1 MTKSLDFHFLPL
13 NFSWVALHPKPIG
26 IIYFIGGAFFGTFPT
41 FFYRYLLKNLF
52 EKGYTIVALPYR
64 FSFRHWSVAI
74 NLVED
79 QENLQKAMLFEA
91 KYRDYDC
98 TLYEEYLNSKEECL
112 SLKSGNFFWLGH
124 SLGCKYIALLELL
137 TNVKDKVVL
146 KKEPVEKLLESNC
159 ISLKEQK
166 KLALSLA
173 EIDLNTISLDNQSS
187 ILMAPAIEGLEG
199 AIPLFRNGKFANFKK
214 FLNSIGIKV
223 EPSQK
228 ETFCLIKKS
237 SVFNLTSLISFEED
251 TRVAAPTVKWLLK
264 NIDNRLVQTKKLRG
278 KHLAPL
284 GWINGD
290 PQIAQT
296 VESFLNSKQN

>member
-41 FFYRYLLKNLF
+41 FFYRYLLKHLF
-52 EKGYTIVALPYR
+52 EKGYSIVALPYR

-74 NLVED
+74 NLVQD
-79 QENLQKAMLFEA
+79 QENLQKNMLLEA
-91 KYRDYDC
+91 KYRGYDYSI
-98 TLYEEYLNSKEECL
+98 YEEYLNSKKECL
-112 SLKSGNFFWLGH
+112 PLKSDKYFWLGH

-137 TNVKDKVVL
+137 TNIKDPHEL
-146 KKEPVEKLLESNC
+146 KNESAESLLGNNC
-159 ISLKEQK
+159 ISVKDQK
-166 KLALSLA
+166 KIAMTLADV
-173 EIDLNTISLDNQSS
+173 DLKTISLYNQSS

-199 AIPLFRNGKFANFKK
+199 AIPIFRNGRFANFKN

-228 ETFCLIKKS
+228 ETFCLIEKS
-237 SVFNLTSLISFEED
+237 SVFNLTSLISFDGD

-264 NIDNRLVQTKKLRG
+264 NIDKRLVQIKELQG

-290 PQIAQT
+290 PKIAQT
-296 VESFLNSKQN
+296 VESFLNSK